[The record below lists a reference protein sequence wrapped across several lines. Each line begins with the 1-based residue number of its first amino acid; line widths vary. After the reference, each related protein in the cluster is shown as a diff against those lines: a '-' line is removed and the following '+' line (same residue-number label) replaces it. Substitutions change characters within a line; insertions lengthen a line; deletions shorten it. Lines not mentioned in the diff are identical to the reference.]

1 MSLSTSKVTDFKK
14 TIHAA
19 DMSIKEYDFHLKN
32 IVLQNVITVEDD
44 RADIPM
50 LSVGDDYKSL
60 HFAIVRYTEIK
71 AIATI

>member
-1 MSLSTSKVTDFKK
+1 
-14 TIHAA
+14 
-19 DMSIKEYDFHLKN
+19 MSIKEYDFHLKN